1 MKGRIG
7 RGPAIAIGALV
18 LVSVL
23 LLLAQDQ
30 QTLRI
35 RSDVAASD
43 PQHAAYIAALV
54 GADLTRGNRYDV
66 LTNGDQIFP
75 AMLEAIAEART
86 RIVFETYIYDSGD
99 IAGQFT
105 GLLESA
111 AHRGV
116 TCRIVVDA
124 VGSSGMESGHI
135 ERLERA
141 GCTVAI
147 FNPPHWYALEELNY
161 RSHRKILVV
170 DGEVAFTG
178 GVGVAD
184 HWRGNAEDREHWR
197 DTMIRLRGPAARLL
211 EAAFYEN
218 FMEVHGPGSARL
230 DNAAW
235 ADSPEGHSLVVRSSP
250 SGGSNDLK
258 RLYLLALASARQTV
272 DITTPYFVTDE
283 STMWAIEDAV
293 KRGVRIRLLVEG
305 DITDAKPVK
314 YASRERYDTL
324 LQLGVEIHEYE
335 PTMLHTKTM
344 VVDGVF
350 NIFGSANFD
359 NRSFELNDELNVA
372 VSSRDLAARLLED
385 MREDLR
391 RSRRLSLEAWRERPW
406 LEKVRE
412 HFWSYFSEVF

>member
-1 MKGRIG
+1 MKRRIG
-7 RGPAIAIGALV
+7 RGTAIVLGALA
-18 LVSVL
+18 LVSLL

-43 PQHAAYIAALV
+43 PRHAAYIAALL

-75 AMLEAIAEART
+75 AMLEAIAEARK
-86 RIVFETYIYDSGD
+86 RIVFETYIYDSGEV
-99 IAGQFT
+99 AGQFT
-105 GLLESA
+105 TLLESA
-111 AHRGV
+111 ARRGV
-116 TCRIVVDA
+116 SCRLVVDA
-124 VGSSGMESGHI
+124 VGSSGMDSAHI
-135 ERLERA
+135 ERLERS

-161 RSHRKILVV
+161 RDHRKILVV

-218 FMEVHGPGSARL
+218 FMEVHGPVSATL
-230 DNAAW
+230 DAAAW

-250 SGGSNDLK
+250 SGGSNALK
-258 RLYLLALASARQTV
+258 QLYLLALASARHTADV
-272 DITTPYFVTDE
+272 TSPYFVTDE
-283 STMWAIEDAV
+283 STMWALEDAV
-293 KRGVRIRLLVEG
+293 ARGVRIRLLVEG

-314 YASRERYDTL
+314 YASRDSYDHL
-324 LQLGVEIHEYE
+324 LRLGVEIYEYE

-344 VVDGVF
+344 AVDGVF
-350 NIFGSANFD
+350 SVFGTANFD
-359 NRSFELNDELNVA
+359 NRSFELNDEVTVA
-372 VSSRDLAARLLED
+372 VSSRELSARLLKD
-385 MREDLR
+385 MEEDLR
-391 RSRRLSLEAWRERPW
+391 RSKRLTLETWRERPW

-412 HFWSYFSEVF
+412 RFWSYFAEVF